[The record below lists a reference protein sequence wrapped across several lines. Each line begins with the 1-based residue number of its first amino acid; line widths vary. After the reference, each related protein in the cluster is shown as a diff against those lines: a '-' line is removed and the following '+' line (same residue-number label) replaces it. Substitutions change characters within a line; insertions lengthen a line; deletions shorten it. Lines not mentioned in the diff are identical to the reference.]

1 VSASAYV
8 IEFSATAEQAWLRFS
23 EDEREELTPWLRKLR
38 QHPVPG
44 ERSGVIRLRGL
55 TADGRPL
62 FYSQTERF
70 GIYHSINEHRV
81 AVLTIIA
88 RPNLDIPQA

>member
-1 VSASAYV
+1 MSQSAYV
-8 IEFSATAEQAWLRFS
+8 IAFSATAEQEWLRFS
-23 EDEREELTPWLRKLR
+23 EEEQEELTLWLRKLS

-44 ERSGVIRLRGL
+44 ERSGVARVRGL
-55 TADGRPL
+55 HAGGRPL

-70 GIYHSINEHRV
+70 GIYHSLNDQRV
-81 AVLTIIA
+81 SILTIIA

>member
-1 VSASAYV
+1 MSDSAYV
-8 IEFSATAEQAWLRFS
+8 IELSATAEQEWLRFS
-23 EDEREELTPWLRKLR
+23 EGEREELTLWLRQLSQR
-38 QHPVPG
+38 PVPG

-62 FYSQTERF
+62 YYSQTERF

-81 AVLTIIA
+81 SILTMIA